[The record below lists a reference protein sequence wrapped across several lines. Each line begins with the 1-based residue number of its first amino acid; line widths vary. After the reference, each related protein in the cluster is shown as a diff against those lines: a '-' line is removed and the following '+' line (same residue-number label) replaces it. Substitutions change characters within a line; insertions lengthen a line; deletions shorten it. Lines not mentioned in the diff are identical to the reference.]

1 MNFLQA
7 KYKTTTYQRE
17 IMFFEIYC
25 AQDTDFAQEICKYLE
40 KQGYKVKV
48 DGSAVIASEE
58 KISKKI
64 LESFLKENNKKDYVI
79 RELHD
84 NAVLVSREVPLDRY
98 GLVVCGYC
106 SYLATPVEMM
116 YHERSHEL
124 IMGATR

>member
-1 MNFLQA
+1 
-7 KYKTTTYQRE
+7 
-17 IMFFEIYC
+17 MFFEIYC
-25 AQDTDFAQEICKYLE
+25 AQDTDFAQEICRDLE

-64 LESFLKENNKKDYVI
+64 LESFLKENGKKDYVV
-79 RELHD
+79 RGLHD